1 MQSSVLWYW
10 LCDLSERA
18 ILNALRRDNK
28 EVTIPLESSLDP
40 VAEFRATEVGKNPFR
55 LAVFTLW
62 LKHQPGAFQW
72 FEKILQENEALV
84 REAAAQLVLLNGR
97 P

>member
-1 MQSSVLWYW
+1 MQSTVLWYW

-18 ILNALRRDNK
+18 VLNAVRRDNK
-28 EVTIPLESSLDP
+28 EVTIPLESSRDP
-40 VAEFRATEVGKNPFR
+40 VEEFRATEVGKNPFR

-62 LKHQPGAFQW
+62 LKHQPRAFQW
-72 FEKILQENEALV
+72 FEKILQENEELV
-84 REAAAQLVLLNGR
+84 REVAAKLVLLNGR